1 MWSQTNIPGEPR
13 LLIVD
18 GSGNVQ
24 GWESE
29 FCDRIW
35 NILTR
40 KGFQLVGEAPLRTAN
55 PEDLAEPCRDQDS
68 FNCLFLACHGKSMH
82 SDHASLADYWDWLS
96 QHQGLEPKLL
106 AVCTWE
112 DHDPDTSESVL
123 ESGDNVAS
131 LAIAPQSP
139 LSPRAAGLFY
149 MKFFTELGD
158 HSSGSINGRMVWFS
172 CTKARELLKRRRL
185 PGQIGMRC

>member
-1 MWSQTNIPGEPR
+1 MWSQTTIPGEPR

-35 NILTR
+35 NVLTR
-40 KGFQLVGEAPLRTAN
+40 KGFRLVGEGPMRARN
-55 PEDLAEPCRDQDS
+55 PEDLAEPWRDQDS
-68 FNCLFLACHGKSMH
+68 FNCIFLACHGK
-82 SDHASLADYWDWLS
+82 ATRAGPTGLVAYWDWLS
-96 QHQGLEPKLL
+96 NQQGLDPKLL

-112 DHDPDTSESVL
+112 DHDAETSESIL
-123 ESGDNVAS
+123 ASEDNVAS

-158 HSSGSINGRMVWFS
+158 HSSDSINGRMVWFS
-172 CTKARELLKRRRL
+172 CTKARELLRRRRL

>member
-1 MWSQTNIPGEPR
+1 MWSQTIIPGEPR

-35 NILTR
+35 NVLTR
-40 KGFQLVGEAPLRTAN
+40 KGFRLVGEGPMRARN
-55 PEDLAEPCRDQDS
+55 PEDLAEPWRDQDS
-68 FNCLFLACHGKSMH
+68 FNCIFRACHGK
-82 SDHASLADYWDWLS
+82 ATQAGPTGLVAYWDWLS
-96 QHQGLEPKLL
+96 NQQGLDPKLL

-112 DHDPDTSESVL
+112 DHDAETSESIL
-123 ESGDNVAS
+123 ASEDNVAS

-158 HSSGSINGRMVWFS
+158 HSSDSINGRMVWFS
-172 CTKARELLKRRRL
+172 CTKARELLRRRRL

>member
-1 MWSQTNIPGEPR
+1 MWSQTTIPGEPR
-13 LLIVD
+13 RLIVD
-18 GSGNVQ
+18 GSSDVQ
-24 GWESE
+24 GWEAE

-35 NILTR
+35 KVLAR
-40 KGFQLVGEAPLRTAN
+40 KGFRLVGEAPLHARN

-68 FNCLFLACHGKSMH
+68 FNCMFLACHGKETQ
-82 SDHASLADYWDWLS
+82 SDVTVLAGYWEWLS
-96 QHQGLEPKLL
+96 QHQGPDPKLL
-106 AVCTWE
+106 AGCTWD
-112 DHDPDTSESVL
+112 DHDAETSESIL

-131 LAIAPQSP
+131 LAVAPQSP

-158 HSSGSINGRMVWFS
+158 HSSDSINGRMVWFS
-172 CTKARELLKRRRL
+172 CSKARELLRRRRL

>member
-1 MWSQTNIPGEPR
+1 MWSQTTIPGEPR

-29 FCDRIW
+29 FCDRLW
-35 NILTR
+35 NVLAR
-40 KGFQLVGEAPLRTAN
+40 KGLRLVGEAPLRARN

-68 FNCLFLACHGKSMH
+68 CNCMFLACHGKATD
-82 SDHASLADYWDWLS
+82 SDHSSLAAYWDWLS
-96 QHQGLEPKLL
+96 QHQGLDPKLL
-106 AVCTWE
+106 AVCTWD
-112 DHDPDTSESVL
+112 DHDADTSESIL

-158 HSSGSINGRMVWFS
+158 HSSGSITGRMVWFS
-172 CTKARELLKRRRL
+172 CSKARELLRRRRL

>member
-1 MWSQTNIPGEPR
+1 MWSQTTVLGEPR

-18 GSGNVQ
+18 GSGDIQ
-24 GWESE
+24 GWEAQ

-35 NILTR
+35 NVLAR
-40 KGFQLVGEAPLRTAN
+40 KGFRLVGEGPLRARN
-55 PEDLAEPCRDQDS
+55 AADLAEPFLNQDS
-68 FNCLFLACHGKSMH
+68 FNCLLLACHGKALH
-82 SDHASLADYWDWLS
+82 SDISSLADFWEWLS
-96 QHQGLEPKLL
+96 QHEGLDPKVM

-112 DHDPDTSESVL
+112 DHDADISESIL
-123 ESGDNVAS
+123 ESGINVSS

-158 HSSGSINGRMVWFS
+158 HSSDSITGRMVWFS
-172 CTKARELLKRRRL
+172 CTKARELLRRRRL

>member
-1 MWSQTNIPGEPR
+1 MWSQTTIPGEPR

-35 NILTR
+35 NVLTR
-40 KGFQLVGEAPLRTAN
+40 KGFRLVGEGPMRARN
-55 PEDLAEPCRDQDS
+55 PEDLAEPWRDQDS
-68 FNCLFLACHGKSMH
+68 FNCIFLACHGKATQAGH
-82 SDHASLADYWDWLS
+82 TGLVAYWDWLS
-96 QHQGLEPKLL
+96 NQQGLDPKLL

-112 DHDPDTSESVL
+112 DHDADTSESIL
-123 ESGDNVAS
+123 ASEDNVAS

-158 HSSGSINGRMVWFS
+158 HSSDSINGRMVWFS
-172 CTKARELLKRRRL
+172 CTKARELLRRRRL

>member
-1 MWSQTNIPGEPR
+1 MWSQTTIPGEPR

-18 GSGNVQ
+18 GSGDVQ
-24 GWESE
+24 GWEAG

-35 NILTR
+35 NVLAR
-40 KGFQLVGEAPLRTAN
+40 KGFRLVGEAPLRVRN
-55 PEDLAEPCRDQDS
+55 PEDLAEPCRVQDS
-68 FNCLFLACHGKSMH
+68 FNCMFLACHGQATH
-82 SDHASLADYWDWLS
+82 SNHSSLAAYWDWLS
-96 QHQGLEPKLL
+96 QQQGLDPKLL

-112 DHDPDTSESVL
+112 DHDADTSESIL

-172 CTKARELLKRRRL
+172 CTKARELLRRRRL

>member
-1 MWSQTNIPGEPR
+1 MWSQTIIPGEPR

-18 GSGNVQ
+18 GSGDVQ
-24 GWESE
+24 GWEAE

-35 NILTR
+35 NVLAR
-40 KGFQLVGEAPLRTAN
+40 KGFRLVGEAPLRARN
-55 PEDLAEPCRDQDS
+55 PEDLAEPFRDQDS
-68 FNCLFLACHGKSMH
+68 FNCLFLACHGKATH
-82 SDHASLADYWDWLS
+82 SDHSSLASYWDWLS
-96 QHQGLEPKLL
+96 QHQGLDPKLL

-112 DHDPDTSESVL
+112 DHDADTSESIL
-123 ESGDNVAS
+123 ESGNNVAS

-158 HSSGSINGRMVWFS
+158 HSSDSINGRMVWFS
-172 CTKARELLKRRRL
+172 CTKARELLRRRRL

>member
-1 MWSQTNIPGEPR
+1 MWSQTTISGEPR

-18 GSGNVQ
+18 GSSDVQ

-29 FCDRIW
+29 FCDRIG
-35 NILTR
+35 NCLVR
-40 KGFQLVGEAPLRTAN
+40 KGFRLAGEAPIRVRS
-55 PEDLAEPCRDQDS
+55 PENLAEPFQDEDS
-68 FNCLFLACHGKSMH
+68 FNCVFLACHGKATQSGPT
-82 SDHASLADYWDWLS
+82 ALVAYWDWLS
-96 QHQGLEPKLL
+96 NQQGLDPKLL

-112 DHDPDTSESVL
+112 DHDADTSESIL

-172 CTKARELLKRRRL
+172 CTKARELLRRRRL

>member
-1 MWSQTNIPGEPR
+1 MWSQTTIPGEPR

-35 NILTR
+35 NVLTR
-40 KGFQLVGEAPLRTAN
+40 KGFRLVGEGPMRARN
-55 PEDLAEPCRDQDS
+55 PEDLAEPWRDQDS
-68 FNCLFLACHGKSMH
+68 FNCIFLACHGKATRPEH
-82 SDHASLADYWDWLS
+82 SSLSAYWDWLS
-96 QHQGLEPKLL
+96 QHQGLDPKLL

-112 DHDPDTSESVL
+112 DLDADTNKSIL
-123 ESGDNVAS
+123 ESGDGVAS

-158 HSSGSINGRMVWFS
+158 HSSDSINGRMVWFS
-172 CTKARELLKRRRL
+172 CTKARELLRRRRL